1 MTNMIVDSKFKS
13 EVGQTL
19 AGVSIRYCQQC
30 GKCVAVCSAKR
41 LGEDYSP
48 IKVLR
53 ATMLGLKDMVL
64 YTDMIWRCLSCKA
77 CTDICP
83 AGVKFQDFIEAV
95 RRIAIEE
102 GITEHVVQCKH
113 CGESYTTIPTQKLV
127 EQLLPQKIQLDEER
141 LMLCP
146 RCRSNN
152 IPKDLA
158 PFLTHLG
165 ELSHRP

>member
-1 MTNMIVDSKFKS
+1 MANAVIDSKFKS
-13 EVGQTL
+13 EVGKTL

-41 LGEDYSP
+41 LGEEYSP

-53 ATMLGLKDMVL
+53 ATLLGLKDMVL
-64 YTDMIWRCLSCKA
+64 YTDIIWRCLSCKA

-102 GITEHVVQCKH
+102 GITEHVVLCKH
-113 CGESYTTIPTQKLV
+113 CGKSFTTIPTQKLV
-127 EQLLPQKIQLDEER
+127 EKLLPQKIQLDEER

-146 RCRSNN
+146 QCRSNN
-152 IPKDLA
+152 IAQKLA
-158 PFLTHLG
+158 PFLTHLVG
-165 ELSHRP
+165 